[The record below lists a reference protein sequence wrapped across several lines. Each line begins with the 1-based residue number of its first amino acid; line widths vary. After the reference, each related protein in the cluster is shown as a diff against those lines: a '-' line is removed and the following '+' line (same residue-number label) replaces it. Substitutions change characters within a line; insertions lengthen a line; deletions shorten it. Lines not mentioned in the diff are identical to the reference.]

1 MPKQEYVIYTPD
13 AMEGQIYGMSTSA
26 NRVTSKAAKGA
37 IGYGK
42 AVKAEADNKVAI
54 GSEAKTYGVAVRTI
68 GREAD
73 RRPSDGVTSY
83 KAEDVVAVMEEG
95 YIVVKNLKGAA
106 VHGAQVFVHPTAGTF
121 AAVAE
126 DGHVAAA
133 NIRWERGGAEG
144 DLLPIFIG
152 TGILFAAAARAATVA
167 AK

>member
-13 AMEGQIYGMSTSA
+13 AMEGQVYGMSTSA
-26 NRVTSKAAKGA
+26 NRVTSKAAKNV

-42 AVKAEADNKVAI
+42 AVKAEADNLIAL
-54 GSEAKTYGVAVRTI
+54 GSESKTFGVSIRTI

-95 YIVVKNLKGAA
+95 FIVVKNLKGAA
-106 VHGAQVFVHPTAGTF
+106 VHGAQVYVHPTAGTF

-126 DGHVAAA
+126 DGHVASA

-152 TGILFAAAARAATVA
+152 SGILFAGVTRAAVA
-167 AK
+167 K